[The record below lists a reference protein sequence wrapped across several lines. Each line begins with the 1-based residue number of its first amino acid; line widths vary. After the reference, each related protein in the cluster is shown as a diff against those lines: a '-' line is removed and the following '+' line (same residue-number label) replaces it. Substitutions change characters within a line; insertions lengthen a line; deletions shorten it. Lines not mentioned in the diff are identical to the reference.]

1 MPTWMRWPPSGPS
14 ARRSLFLADAH
25 DAEFADEARMLY
37 EACASPEKRLVITD
51 GAEHGF
57 RLLKNPDTRALV
69 DAFIAAHSSP

>member
-1 MPTWMRWPPSGPS
+1 
-14 ARRSLFLADAH
+14 
-25 DAEFADEARMLY
+25 MLY

-69 DAFIAAHSSP
+69 NSFIAAHSTG